1 MNQAQMQSELTK
13 SIANTLGYTG
23 PISGFQKFIMSNQP
37 ASRKYAGILKAIDMT
52 KNIAKQKA
60 QRETS
65 APMPQMA
72 QGGVVRRMQ
81 TGGMPTY
88 DPRNEDIGG
97 FFGEPNQTNLRS
109 STDRRLGGTPGL
121 PDNLVAANPGEIKS
135 YLGQDAPTGGG
146 EIRPM
151 YEGIRPV
158 GQNVPYGENFGGL
171 EQATALDKQ
180 IAGQGIYASPAQLQS
195 GALRSQV
202 PIDPS
207 VYTSTD
213 PKTVALREGLG
224 GDGRTLPDD
233 MIPDFF
239 PDPRVPQGPTLVT
252 TPTNQPPVQKFDKV
266 KRAKVDTNQF
276 LADGT
281 TPNPNYGQPI
291 TDPQGN
297 ILTEEVA
304 PNIGDISAQMITQ
317 PGLPAGAQIQTVS
330 PVATQ
335 DTLVASGTGQVSGD
349 FAVPTTVAGT
359 ATATPQQVTDAN
371 LMQSQQAAGQIEQAL
386 SQTQAAQG
394 QVPSQAQIEAQQQ
407 TASSVGQLDAAQG
420 VANQMTSPVQRQ
432 IQEGELISGV
442 ANAETASK
450 FTEQIQAATAT
461 PSEKATVQGQLAS
474 LTANFDMSNPPPWA
488 AGALRGIQ
496 AQLQQRGLGASSI
509 AGQALIQGALESAL
523 PIAQADAQVTAQFEA
538 QNLSNRQQRAMLAAQ
553 QRATFLGQEFDQAFQ
568 SRVQNASKIADI
580 ANTNFNAEQQIA
592 LENSRAANT
601 MNLNNLSNK
610 QALVM
615 AEASALANLDLSNLS
630 NRQQSA
636 VQNAQN
642 FLQMDMANLSNQQQA
657 NMFNAQQRVQSLF
670 TDQAAENAA
679 RQFNATSQN
688 QVDQFFASLGQQASQ
703 FNATQINAQEQ
714 FNAGQRNTVE
724 RFNAELNNQRDQF
737 NAQNQMVIAQSN
749 ANWRR
754 QIATQATAAT
764 NRANELNAQNVLGLS
779 NQAYNNLWQYY
790 GDTME
795 WAWTSAENE
804 RSRVIE
810 LAKAQLAAD
819 SNADIAKMKGDY
831 NSSAAFGGLIGKFI
845 TGGLLGGGGF
855 GGLF

>member
-13 SIANTLGYTG
+13 SIANTLGYKG

-65 APMPQMA
+65 TPMPQMA
-72 QGGVVRRMQ
+72 QGGVVRKMQ
-81 TGGMPTY
+81 VG
-88 DPRNEDIGG
+88 
-97 FFGEPNQTNLRS
+97 
-109 STDRRLGGTPGL
+109 GL
-121 PDNLVAANPGEIKS
+121 PTVPAGFKAPRQDEGIPSGPARYARIPEQMPNLVHPQVAEMKS
-135 YLGQDAPTGGG
+135 MVAQPPKGSGDIPQGVSYINTEVFTDTATGQ
-146 EIRPM
+146 PM
-151 YEGIRPV
+151 NLSA
-158 GQNVPYGENFGGL
+158 Q
-171 EQATALDKQ
+171 QLDKQ
-180 IAGQGIYASPAQLQS
+180 IAGQGIYASPAQLQA
-195 GALRSQV
+195 ALRGGQQRIAKAELGGNMI
-202 PIDPS
+202 PAGERNQTATLP
-207 VYTSTD
+207 T
-213 PKTVALREGLG
+213 G
-224 GDGRTLPDD
+224 GDGRTLPND

-291 TDPQGN
+291 TDAEGN

-371 LMQSQQAAGQIEQAL
+371 LMQSQQAAGQVEQAL

-568 SRVQNASKIADI
+568 SRVQNASKIADV

-754 QIATQATAAT
+754 QIATQATAST